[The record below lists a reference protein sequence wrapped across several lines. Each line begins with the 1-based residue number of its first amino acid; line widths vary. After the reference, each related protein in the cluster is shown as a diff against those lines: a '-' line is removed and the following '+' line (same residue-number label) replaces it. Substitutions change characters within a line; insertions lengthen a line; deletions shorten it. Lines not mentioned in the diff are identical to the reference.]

1 MKGKRKIIAIWMIL
15 LLITIPF
22 GIVQAN
28 DSVEKEEKESLIPIE
43 ITTVDSD
50 KILRTETIYIT
61 EKELTEFENTISILM
76 DKIQSAENWQ
86 GIKNI
91 INNFFEG
98 GKLGSFK
105 IIKTLLSNIF
115 KFRTYVIS
123 SGHGYKLNPI
133 KKGSF
138 RFRKKVLLWHYSTDK
153 NIIKDRTIILKPLA
167 LKLRILKG
175 SQFGMVSRFTGM
187 FIYVARKFPQKSYT
201 FFMGM
206 AKRANGIQ
214 MPGGS

>member
-1 MKGKRKIIAIWMIL
+1 MKCKRKIIAIWIIL

-28 DSVEKEEKESLIPIE
+28 DTIEKEQNESKIPIE
-43 ITTVDSD
+43 IVTLDSD
-50 KILRTETIYIT
+50 KIIKTETIYLT
-61 EKELTEFENTISILM
+61 EKELAEFESTISNLM

-91 INNFFEG
+91 INNFLEG
-98 GKLGSFK
+98 GNLGIFK
-105 IIKTLLSNIF
+105 IIKTLLSKIISI
-115 KFRTYVIS
+115 RTYVIS
-123 SGHGYKLNPI
+123 SGHGFKINPI
-133 KKGSF
+133 KKGSI
-138 RFRKKVLLWHYSTDK
+138 RLRKKVLLWHYSSDK
-153 NIIKDRTIILKPLA
+153 NILKDRTIILKPLA
-167 LKLRILKG
+167 LKLRVLKG

-206 AKRANGIQ
+206 AKRASGLQ
-214 MPGGS
+214 MPGGN